1 MPSWFGQGSTG
12 ERSAILLTVLL
23 VLSLA
28 CVTLYAREGEDGAIH
43 AAQQA
48 ASGLLGPLKAVSG
61 GVSATENS
69 ISNRLEDITAD
80 PNSLVALREQNQQLR
95 ETVAELE
102 EFRQEAVRLEGLLQ
116 VKNTYNAQGISARI
130 LSRATDAWNRI
141 VSIDA
146 GTAEG
151 VRAGL
156 PVMSTAGLIG
166 QVVSTTEHTAD
177 VRLIQDSQSGI
188 AVIVQ
193 SNREEGILY
202 GSLEG
207 LLYLEDIE
215 DDIEIQPGDVVLT
228 SGLGGGYYRGIMVG
242 TVLKVEGEA
251 GAGSRKIIVEPTG
264 SDKPYEEVYVV
275 TSMTSPYEGE
285 LKDKNEEEK
294 QSMIDLDGDGIP
306 DEGTGYYQS
315 YEDESYAYDEG
326 YGYSE
331 EEE

>member
-12 ERSAILLTVLL
+12 ERSAILLAVLL

-28 CVTLYAREGEDGAIH
+28 CVTLYVREGEDGPIH
-43 AAQQA
+43 AVQHT
-48 ASGLLGPLKAVSG
+48 ASGLISPLKAVSG

-69 ISNRLEDITAD
+69 IANRVEDLTAD

-102 EFRQEAVRLEGLLQ
+102 EYRQEALRLEGLLE

-141 VSIDA
+141 ITIDA
-146 GTAEG
+146 GSAEG

-156 PVMSTAGLIG
+156 PVMATSGLIG
-166 QVVSTTEHTAD
+166 QVVSTTEHSAD

-188 AVIVQ
+188 AVVVQ
-193 SNREEGILY
+193 SNREEGIVY

-207 LLYLEDIE
+207 LLYLEDI
-215 DDIEIQPGDVVLT
+215 DDGIEIQPGDVVLT

-264 SDKPYEEVYVV
+264 SDKPFEEVYVV
-275 TSMTSPYEGE
+275 TSMTSPYEGN
-285 LKDKNEEEK
+285 LTDKGEEGTDK
-294 QSMIDLDGDGIP
+294 IIDLDGDGIP
-306 DEGTGYYQS
+306 DEGTGYFQS
-315 YEDESYAYDEG
+315 NTGDEYNDEYD

-331 EEE
+331 DTE

>member
-12 ERSAILLTVLL
+12 ERSALLLTVLL

-28 CVTLYAREGEDGAIH
+28 CVTLYAREGEDGPIH
-43 AAQQA
+43 AVQHT
-48 ASGLLGPLKAVSG
+48 ASGLISPLKAVSG

-69 ISNRLEDITAD
+69 IANRVEDLTAD

-102 EFRQEAVRLEGLLQ
+102 EYRQEALRLEGLLE
-116 VKNTYNAQGISARI
+116 VKNTYNAQGIPARI
-130 LSRATDAWNRI
+130 LSRATDAWNRVI
-141 VSIDA
+141 TIDS
-146 GTAEG
+146 GSAEG

-156 PVMSTAGLIG
+156 PVMAASGLIG
-166 QVVSTTEHTAD
+166 QVVSVTEHTAD

-193 SNREEGILY
+193 SNREEGIVY

-207 LLYLEDIE
+207 LLYLEDI
-215 DDIEIQPGDVVLT
+215 DDEIEIQPGDVVLT

-251 GAGSRKIIVEPTG
+251 AAGSRKIIVEPTG
-264 SDKPYEEVYVV
+264 SDRPFEEVYVV
-275 TSMTSPYEGE
+275 TSMTSPYEGD
-285 LKDKNEEEK
+285 LKDEEK
-294 QSMIDLDGDGIP
+294 NKMIDLDGDGIP
-306 DEGTGYYQS
+306 DEGTTYFQSNEGDEYY
-315 YEDESYAYDEG
+315 YDYG
-326 YGYSE
+326 NGYSE
-331 EEE
+331 GEA